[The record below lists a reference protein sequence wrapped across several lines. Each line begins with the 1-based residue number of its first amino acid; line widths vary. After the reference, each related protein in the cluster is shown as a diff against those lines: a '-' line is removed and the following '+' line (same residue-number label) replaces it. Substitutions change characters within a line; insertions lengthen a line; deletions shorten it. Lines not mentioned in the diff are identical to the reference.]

1 MSELTT
7 LLGGKKM
14 LTPEMEQEFP
24 CLTEQIKEATELR
37 DQMNEDLLSCRE
49 TLKRIQLTRADT
61 QRQFDEMER
70 RSNEQILRLEDNV
83 ANMNRV
89 LTDLIQHLKSEGR
102 A

>member
-1 MSELTT
+1 
-7 LLGGKKM
+7 M

-24 CLTEQIKEATELR
+24 CLAEQIKEATELR